1 MNHLKDKDDKKMI
14 IILGPTSCGK
24 SDLAVQLAKKFN
36 GEIISAD
43 SRQVYKQMD
52 IGSGKI
58 TKKEMR
64 GIPHH
69 LLSIASPK
77 RNFSAN
83 RFQKLAQKEI
93 IKIWR
98 KNKLP
103 IICGGT
109 AFYIDSLLGD
119 IQISPVKPNLELRKR
134 LEKLSAEK
142 LFNKLKKMDSKRA
155 KNIDRKNKRR
165 LIRAIEIAMSNIDT
179 KKIEKKFISKNN
191 YLKIGIK
198 KSHEELKKRIK
209 HRLNSRLKKGMI
221 NEVKNLKKIG
231 LSWQRIDN
239 FGLEYRFVSRYLRG
253 IITKKEMIEKIL
265 SESWKFVKRQMTW
278 WKRDQ
283 NIIWISDYPEAK
295 KIIDDFLRK

>member
-1 MNHLKDKDDKKMI
+1 MTNSKDDKKMI

-24 SDLAVQLAKKFN
+24 SDLAVQIAKKFN

-43 SRQVYKQMD
+43 SRQVYKGMD

-93 IKIWR
+93 KKIWR

-119 IQISPVKPNLELRKR
+119 IQISPVKPNLELRKK

-142 LFNKLKKMDSKRA
+142 LFNKLKKMDPKRA

-179 KKIEKKFISKNN
+179 KKEKEKFISKNN

-198 KSHEELKKRIK
+198 KLPDELKKRIK
-209 HRLNSRLKKGMI
+209 HRLNLRLKKGMI
-221 NEVKNLKKIG
+221 DEVKNLKKFG

-253 IITKKEMIEKIL
+253 IITKKEMIDKIL

-278 WKRDQ
+278 WKRDH
-283 NIIWISDYPEAK
+283 NINWISNYPKAK
-295 KIIDDFLRK
+295 KLIDDFLRK

>member
-1 MNHLKDKDDKKMI
+1 MTNSKDDKKMI

-24 SDLAVQLAKKFN
+24 SDLAVQIAKKFN

-43 SRQVYKQMD
+43 SRQVYKGMD

-93 IKIWR
+93 KKIWR

-119 IQISPVKPNLELRKR
+119 IQISPVKPNLELRKK

-142 LFNKLKKMDSKRA
+142 LFNKLKKMDPKRA

-179 KKIEKKFISKNN
+179 KKEKEKFISKNN

-198 KSHEELKKRIK
+198 RSPEKLKKRIE

-221 NEVKNLKKIG
+221 DEIKNLKKIG

-265 SESWKFVKRQMTW
+265 SESWKFAKRQMTW

-283 NIIWISDYPEAK
+283 NIIWISNYPKAK
-295 KIIDDFLRK
+295 KLIYDFLRK